1 MAKNKSEDRISKN
14 EQQLLDGLTV
24 IKRHPLFG
32 KLRNTPRIVGKAALG
47 KSAARVSPYGI
58 SVNKDVDLSPF
69 EWAYVIA
76 HCMLHLAFGH
86 FDAERMP
93 GFFSEDVFDN
103 SRGRRDKQDKQTD
116 EKKRIVSCDFSLW
129 NMACDIYIC
138 KFLEDIKFGAPVV
151 DVSLLER
158 FGGAASEV
166 KIYDKLVRE
175 GVNASEN
182 RFGVSGDGFCDM
194 IEPDKPLVYPTGTG
208 NRYVSEFAYALADSV
223 RSVINT
229 AGGVSGGSAKPL
241 TLPRQAAQWFVN
253 HYPLL
258 GGIAAGFKVIDTR
271 EPDGLR
277 INDVE
282 IAAVNV
288 VDGEIFVNRA
298 AGLNLEEWKFVLAH
312 EYLHAGLQHHARREG
327 RDHYLWNVA
336 CDFVING
343 WLHEMRIGVMPSH
356 GLLYDETLKGQS
368 AEEIYDT
375 LIKNLRQ
382 SSKLGTFRGYGKGD
396 IIDEG
401 YTARLDEPTTLDEFC
416 KNALRSGL
424 EYHTSADRGFIPAG
438 LIEEIKA
445 LSVPPIPWDV
455 QLAEW
460 FEIYFAPLEKK
471 RSYARPS
478 RRQSST
484 PDIPRP
490 SLLSA
495 DIPEHSRTYG
505 VIIDTSGSMPPKLL
519 GMALGAAAS
528 YSVAKDVPLVRVVF
542 CDADAYDIGYV
553 TPEDIAGRVEVKGRG
568 GTVIQPAVDL
578 LEGAE
583 DFPKNA
589 PILIITDGYIEYD
602 LQIKRDHAFLIPKG
616 NRLPFRARGKVFY
629 FE

>member
-1 MAKNKSEDRISKN
+1 MAKKKAEDKISKN
-14 EQQLLDGLTV
+14 EQQLLDGLD
-24 IKRHPLFG
+24 IIRRHPLFG
-32 KLRNTPRIVGKAALG
+32 KLSNSPNIVGKAALG
-47 KSAARVSPYGI
+47 KSAARTSARGKFL
-58 SVNKDVDLSPF
+58 NKDVDLSPS

-93 GFFSEDVFDN
+93 GFWDESGFDN
-103 SRGRRDKQDKQTD
+103 SRVRRDKQPD
-116 EKKRIVSCDFSLW
+116 EKKWIVSCDFSLW
-129 NMACDIYIC
+129 NMACDIYIS
-138 KFLEDIKFGAPVV
+138 KFLADIKFGTSIV

-158 FGGAASEV
+158 YGGAASEV
-166 KIYDKLVRE
+166 KIYDRLVRE
-175 GVNASEN
+175 HVNASEN
-182 RFGVSGDGFCDM
+182 RFGVSGVGFCDM
-194 IEPDKPLVYPTGTG
+194 IEPDRPLVYHNGAN

-223 RSVINT
+223 RTVINT
-229 AGGVSGGSAKPL
+229 AGGITAESAKPL

-271 EPDGLR
+271 DPDGLR

-288 VDGEIFVNRA
+288 VDGEIYVNRA
-298 AGLNLEEWKFVLAH
+298 AGLNYEEWKFVLAH

-343 WLHEMRIGVMPSH
+343 WLHEMQIGVMPSH
-356 GLLYDETLKGQS
+356 GLLYDEKLKGMS
-368 AEEIYDT
+368 AEEIYDE

-382 SSKLGTFRGYGKGD
+382 NSKLGTFRGYGKGD

-401 YTARLDEPTTLDEFC
+401 HTARLDEPTSLDEFC

-424 EYHTSADRGFIPAG
+424 EYHTSNDRGFIPAG
-438 LIEEIKA
+438 LVEEIKA

-455 QLAEW
+455 ELAQW
-460 FEIYFAPLEKK
+460 FEVYFAPLEKK

-490 SLLSA
+490 SLLPA
-495 DIPEHSRTYG
+495 DIPENSRTYG

-578 LEGAE
+578 LESAD

-589 PILIITDGYIEYD
+589 PILIITDGYIEND
-602 LQIKRDHAFLIPKG
+602 LQIKRDHAFLIPRG